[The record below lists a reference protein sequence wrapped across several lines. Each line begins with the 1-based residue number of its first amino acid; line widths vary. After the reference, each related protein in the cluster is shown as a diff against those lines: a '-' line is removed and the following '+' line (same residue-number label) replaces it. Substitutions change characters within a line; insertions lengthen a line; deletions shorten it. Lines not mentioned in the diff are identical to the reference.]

1 MTTVK
6 SPTYMPSLPNPPS
19 PPPTYWWVGG
29 ECSVGLWMV
38 VLSVWALLCVT
49 HTNQVLGH
57 WVSPENIHNLVF
69 GTFHLKAGYLR
80 WVWHGYLLKS
90 HIDRLS

>member
-1 MTTVK
+1 
-6 SPTYMPSLPNPPS
+6 MPSLPNPPPS
-19 PPPTYWWVGG
+19 SGLTLIGALRVLIWVGG

-38 VLSVWALLCVT
+38 VLSLWALLCVT
-49 HTNQVLGH
+49 HTNHVLGH

-69 GTFHLKAGYLR
+69 GTIHLKAGYLR
-80 WVWHGYLLKS
+80 WVSHGYLLKP